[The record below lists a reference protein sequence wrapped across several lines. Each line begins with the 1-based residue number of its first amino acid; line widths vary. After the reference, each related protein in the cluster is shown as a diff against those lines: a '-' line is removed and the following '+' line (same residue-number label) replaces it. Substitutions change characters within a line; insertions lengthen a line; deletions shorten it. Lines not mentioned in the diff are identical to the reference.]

1 MITIGI
7 DPHKASITAV
17 AIGADGAVIARARL
31 VVDRDLLAR
40 LLEFTQRFPERRWG
54 VEGASGL
61 GLGVAQALV
70 SAGESVVDV
79 PASLAARAR
88 LLSTGAGR
96 KTDAADALAVAL
108 VAQHHHGL
116 RRVQPEDQATV
127 MRLVV
132 DHREELVG
140 ERTTVVNRL
149 HKLLRELI
157 PGGAPVRLTAKQASE
172 LLRHARPQTEAD
184 RVRKDLARDLLT
196 GIRHLDARIA
206 AVTKQIETL
215 VAASGTTLT
224 EITGVGPIVAA
235 TIIGHTGDITRFPTA
250 GHYASFN
257 GTAPVD
263 ASSGENTRRRMN
275 RLGHRRLNSAL
286 HIVAVTQMA
295 RPSPGRTYYQVKK
308 AESKTP
314 REARR
319 ALKRRLSD
327 VIYRRLRREQLRALR
342 HAS

>member
-17 AIGADGAVIARARL
+17 AIGADGAAIARVRL
-31 VVDRDLLAR
+31 TVDRDLPTHLRDFA
-40 LLEFTQRFPERRWG
+40 EPWPQRRWG

-61 GLGVAQALV
+61 GLGVAQSLV
-70 SAGESVVDV
+70 NAGESVVDV

-96 KTDAADALAVAL
+96 KTDVADAQAVAL

-116 RRVQPEDQATV
+116 RRVQSEDQATV

-132 DHREELVG
+132 DHRDELIR
-140 ERTTVVNRL
+140 ERTIVVNRL

-157 PGGAPVRLTAKQASE
+157 PGGATVRLSAKDASD
-172 LLRHARPQTEAD
+172 LLRQVRPRTEAD
-184 RVRKDLARDLLT
+184 RIRKDLARDFIQ
-196 GIRHLDARIA
+196 GIRHRDTRIA
-206 AVTKQIETL
+206 TVTEQITAL

-224 EITGVGPIVAA
+224 DIVGVGPIVAA

-263 ASSGENTRRRMN
+263 ASSGENNRHRMN

-286 HIVAVTQMA
+286 HIIAVTQMA
-295 RPSPGRTYYQVKK
+295 RPSLGRTYYQAKN

-327 VIYRRLRREQLRALR
+327 VIYRHLRREQLRALR
-342 HAS
+342 QAS